1 MAVTGTGTQ
10 ADPFVV
16 TTYSELVNT
25 ASTVGSYIKVGNNIN
40 ITDEYPDGDMPPLVV
55 RSAIDGDNKTITNW
69 YARYTQNSNNV
80 ISVYNTAVIRNLNL
94 QNIYAILSSSR
105 GFVANADSN
114 DDTYCFE
121 NCNISGVILSGSF
134 FHGYYCKY
142 LMKDCSVNLLF
153 KNSAKFISI
162 SQAYMKDAEINNCY
176 VKLKS
181 ESNTYLFNSSASS
194 ASNLGRDSYYEID
207 QAAFGIS
214 SSFIFSN
221 CVFDITTNS
230 TFTFNIND
238 SSASPSIINTTKA
251 PNCTPQNK
259 LLGVT
264 AENWL
269 NTEYLASIGFNA
281 G

>member
-1 MAVTGTGTQ
+1 MAVTGTGTID
-10 ADPFVV
+10 DPFVV
-16 TTYSELVNT
+16 TTYAELVNT
-25 ASTVGSYIKVGNNIN
+25 ASTVGSYVKVGNDIN
-40 ITDEYPDGDMPPLVV
+40 ITDEYPDGDMPSLVV
-55 RSAIDGDNKTITNW
+55 KSVIDGDNKTITNW
-69 YARYTQNSNNV
+69 YAMYTNDSSKNV
-80 ISVYNTAVIRNLNL
+80 IIVYNTGVIKNLNL
-94 QNIYAILSSSR
+94 KNVYAMLYSSDA
-105 GFVANADSN
+105 FVSNGNSN

-121 NCNISGVILSGSF
+121 NCNISGVILSGRF
-134 FHGYYCKY
+134 FEGYHCKY
-142 LMKDCSVNLLF
+142 LMKYCSVNLLF
-153 KNSAKFISI
+153 KTSAFVYI
-162 SQAYMKDAEINNCY
+162 SQGYMKDAEINNCY

-181 ESNTYLFNSSASS
+181 ESNYYLFNSEASY
-194 ASNLGRDSYYEID
+194 APDLGRDSYYEID
-207 QAAFGIS
+207 QAAFGMPTA
-214 SSFIFSN
+214 FIFSN